1 MTELRLYRQLSTRS
15 RRAIRRKNGRFGR
28 PYDYRPRGNLLA
40 RLANAN
46 SMPVVEVYAQLLRER
61 EILLREGG

>member
-1 MTELRLYRQLSTRS
+1 MTELRLYSQLSTCS
-15 RRAIRRKNGRFGR
+15 RRAIRRKNGRFGH

-40 RLANAN
+40 RLASAN

-61 EILLREGG
+61 EILLREAG